1 MIPECAIATLA
12 VSAIGAVYTP
22 IFSGYAAEAIAGRLR
37 DCEASVLITA
47 DGFRRRGQVVR
58 MKETAD
64 AAADRAGVR
73 TVIIARRLGCEVRLR
88 DRDVW
93 WDDVVASG
101 SGGDQTFA
109 HPPVEDPYM
118 IIYTARTTR
127 PPKGPVHVHRGL
139 PLQAAQDPAPRFDLQ
154 SGGPIW

>member
-1 MIPECAIATLA
+1 LCKLVTGVQTCALPIS
-12 VSAIGAVYTP
+12 SAP
-22 IFSGYAAEAIAGRLR
+22 LGR
-37 DCEASVLITA
+37 A

-101 SGGDQTFA
+101 SGGDQTSSE
-109 HPPVEDPYM
+109 VGRVGKE
-118 IIYTARTTR
+118 
-127 PPKGPVHVHRGL
+127 VW
-139 PLQAAQDPAPRFDLQ
+139 
-154 SGGPIW
+154 SW